1 MAGPKV
7 LILGG
12 GSGGLVAANKLVK
25 ILRDKVAV
33 TVVDR
38 NPYHEFMPAFP
49 WVAMGIR
56 SPDQVRRPLEL
67 LRGRGIEFI
76 NAEVVNIDPESRVVD
91 TSRGKLAYDYLLVAL
106 GAEPHPEMV
115 RGLKEDLAP
124 WSMATALRLRE
135 HLSSFPGGRVVVGV
149 ASMYHPCPPAPYEVA
164 GQIEFLLR
172 LKGIRDKSSVDVFH
186 LTPFPLANMGPVVG
200 QLIADILKEKGV
212 TYHANFELAQV
223 DAENQTVI
231 SKDGRSLPYDMLVL
245 VPPFAPNRVVAQSPL
260 AGQDGM
266 PQVSLPNFRSPKYPE
281 VFLIGDLAAPALR
294 LPPAGV
300 VAHFQGEFVAGVI
313 ANEVAGTYMGEPFNP
328 VAMCIMDFGDN
339 ALLPNCD
346 FTPALKGIGMPS
358 CSYLAKGKWVR
369 ITKMAFEAFWFATL
383 IS

>member
-1 MAGPKV
+1 MAVPKV

-25 ILRDKVAV
+25 VLGEAVAV
-33 TVVDR
+33 TLVDR
-38 NPYHEFMPAFP
+38 NQFHEFMPAYP

-56 SPDQVRRPLEL
+56 SPDQVRRPLDL
-67 LRGRGIEFI
+67 LRKRGIE
-76 NAEVVNIDPESRVVD
+76 VVNGEVLEVDPEAKAVR
-91 TSRGKLAYDYLLVAL
+91 TSVGTLSYDYLLVAL

-115 RGLKEDLAP
+115 QGLPEDLAP
-124 WSMATALRLRE
+124 WSMAKALRLRE
-135 HLSSFPGGRVVVGV
+135 RLSSFPGGRVVVGV
-149 ASMYHPCPPAPYEVA
+149 ASMYYPCPPAPYEVA

-172 LKGIRDKSSVDVFH
+172 LKGVRDRSSVDVFH

-200 QLIADILKEKGV
+200 QLIGDILKEKGIA
-212 TYHANFELAQV
+212 YHPNFELSKVDPDSQV
-223 DAENQTVI
+223 VAA
-231 SKDGRSLPYDMLVL
+231 KDGRSLAYDLLVL
-245 VPPFAPNRVVAQSPL
+245 VPPFAPNKVVAQSPL
-260 AGQDGM
+260 ADPNGM
-266 PQVSLPNFRSPKYPE
+266 PQVSLADFRSPKYPE

-346 FTPALKGIGMPS
+346 FTPALKGVGMPS

-369 ITKMAFEAFWFATL
+369 IAKMAFEAFWFATL